1 MLNTSKVISKLI
13 VLVLS
18 VIATTTTAY
27 AIERSQPSCDAIKN
41 SVTTTQSKNRISSKL
56 CSPRRKLFTLSYNY
70 NLRDVS
76 IYYDGKRTVLE
87 KIKKDFDPKLVGA
100 EQLIQLL
107 PSELQPYLSQNVLL
121 YISAIRTNGGSGGG
135 QCGAG
140 TEVYLN
146 ILDVKEKRAKSISR
160 LLVKSCAES
169 IEYLGNEESPPSLS
183 GFSVVNNRLKIMFI
197 SYKEKEG
204 SPAALLSDNLKL
216 FEFIQK

>member
-1 MLNTSKVISKLI
+1 VRAKGLNQFTQDVAMLNTSKVVSKLI

-18 VIATTTTAY
+18 VIATTTTAC
-27 AIERSQPSCDAIKN
+27 AIERLQPSCDAIKDT
-41 SVTTTQSKNRISSKL
+41 VTTTQSKNSISSKL
-56 CSPRRKLFTLSYNY
+56 FSPGRKRFTLSYNY
-70 NLRDVS
+70 NLRDIS
-76 IYYDGKRTVLE
+76 IYSDGKRTVLE

-121 YISAIRTNGGSGGG
+121 YISAIRTNGGNGSG

-140 TEVYLN
+140 AEVYLN
-146 ILDVKEKRAKSISR
+146 ILDVKEKRAKFISR

-183 GFSVVNNRLKIMFI
+183 GSQSSTI
-197 SYKEKEG
+197 G
-204 SPAALLSDNLKL
+204 
-216 FEFIQK
+216 